1 MDKKL
6 SKLLAA
12 AFAVTLAVGIFAL
25 TGCSSSNTNS
35 DKASASGTQTV
46 TDMVGR
52 TVEVPADADKVIGIG
67 ASSLRMICYMQAAD
81 KVVGVEQAEQQ
92 DSVTCAYRH
101 VNHEAFA
108 KLPVIG
114 EGGSKGVTANEEAII
129 DAAPQVI
136 IANLDKDSADSLQQ
150 KTNIPVVCV
159 TMSDIV
165 FDQELYDNITLLGKV
180 LGKEDRGEELI
191 KYMQDTEKDLQDRT
205 ANVEKKTAYAAGISY
220 RGGHGFSGT
229 EAGFAPFSICSIT
242 NIADAGHDSGC
253 FDIDLE
259 AVTAAQPD
267 YIFVESGNLGLVK
280 EDVAAN
286 PDYFTNLKAVQD
298 GNVFSLVSYR
308 FYATNLELAIAN
320 CYYVA
325 SCVYPDQFADVD
337 SAKKLDEISTF
348 FLGAS
353 LSEDLAKEGL
363 SFQKLDLTNMQT
375 YGN

>member
-12 AFAVTLAVGIFAL
+12 AFAVMLAVGIFAL
-25 TGCSSSNTNS
+25 AGCSSSNTNS

-52 TVEVPADADKVIGIG
+52 TVEVPTEADKVIGIG
-67 ASSLRMICYMQAAD
+67 ASSLRMICYMQATD
-81 KVVGVEQAEQQ
+81 KVVGVEQSEQQ

-101 VNHEAFA
+101 VNHETFA

-205 ANVEKKTAYAAGISY
+205 ANVEKKSAYAAG
-220 RGGHGFSGT
+220 
-229 EAGFAPFSICSIT
+229 
-242 NIADAGHDSGC
+242 
-253 FDIDLE
+253 
-259 AVTAAQPD
+259 
-267 YIFVESGNLGLVK
+267 
-280 EDVAAN
+280 
-286 PDYFTNLKAVQD
+286 
-298 GNVFSLVSYR
+298 VSYR
-308 FYATNLELAIAN
+308 RRPWLLWHRGWIRSILYLQYHQYRRCWA
-320 CYYVA
+320 
-325 SCVYPDQFADVD
+325 
-337 SAKKLDEISTF
+337 
-348 FLGAS
+348 
-353 LSEDLAKEGL
+353 
-363 SFQKLDLTNMQT
+363 
-375 YGN
+375 

>member
-12 AFAVTLAVGIFAL
+12 AFAVMLAVGIFAL
-25 TGCSSSNTNS
+25 AGCSSSNTNS

-52 TVEVPADADKVIGIG
+52 TIEVPTEADKVIGIG
-67 ASSLRMICYMQAAD
+67 ASSLRMICYMQAVD
-81 KVVGVEQAEQQ
+81 KVVGVEQSEQQ

-101 VNHEAFA
+101 VNHETFA

-114 EGGSKGVTANEEAII
+114 EGGSKGVTANEEVII

-205 ANVEKKTAYAAGISY
+205 ANVEKKSAYAAGVSY

-229 EAGFAPFSICSIT
+229 EAGFAPFSICNIT

-267 YIFVESGNLGLVK
+267 YVFVESGNLGLVK

-286 PDYFTNLKAVQD
+286 PDYFTNLKAVEA

-320 CYYVA
+320 CYYVG
-325 SCVYPDQFADVD
+325 SCVYPVQFADVD
-337 SAKKLDEISTF
+337 SAKKLDEITNF

-363 SFQKLDLTNMQT
+363 SFQKLDLMSR
-375 YGN
+375 

>member
-12 AFAVTLAVGIFAL
+12 AFAVMLAVVIFAL
-25 TGCSSSNTNS
+25 AGCSSSNTNS

-52 TVEVPADADKVIGIG
+52 TVEVPTEADKVIGIG
-67 ASSLRMICYMQAAD
+67 ASSLRMICYMQATD
-81 KVVGVEQAEQQ
+81 KVVGVEQSEQQ

-101 VNHEAFA
+101 VNHETFA

-129 DAAPQVI
+129 DTAPQVI

-205 ANVEKKTAYAAGISY
+205 ANVEKKSAYAAGVSY

-229 EAGFAPFSICSIT
+229 EAGFAPFSICNIT

-267 YIFVESGNLGLVK
+267 YVFVESGNLGLVK

-286 PDYFTNLKAVQD
+286 PDYFTNLKAVEA

-320 CYYVA
+320 CYYVG

-337 SAKKLDEISTF
+337 PAKKLDEISTF

-363 SFQKLDLTNMQT
+363 SFQKLNLMNM
-375 YGN
+375 